1 MKEQKEILLYV
12 NNNLFCKR
20 KLQLGMKIEELRIML
35 EEQIPNQL
43 YFLNKG
49 IEEKFLNQEEEE
61 ILCVEDIINESNII
75 YLHQESFK
83 IHIDNAIFT
92 KEEPLF
98 KTDDI
103 QNFFECYR
111 KELPENFFIKC
122 QPNLLIEIKKNYK
135 EYNLQID
142 NILED
147 NSIYIFSMK
156 NKKAIVSQIW
166 KNNSICCLEKIKGN
180 ISFSNIQFD
189 KIRIFDKFISDN
201 EFENNVDESNYEKRR
216 RDSLRE
222 YEIYKKINQDQDEE
236 KIKNIIS
243 NNNTN
248 EKAIFD
254 YLIILKKNKNPNFQQ
269 ELQNYAYLLHID
281 QLKYF
286 SY

>member
-1 MKEQKEILLYV
+1 MKVQKEILFYV

-20 KLQLGMKIEELRIML
+20 KLLLDMKIEEFRNML
-35 EEQIPNQL
+35 EDKIPSQL

-49 IEEKFLNQEEEE
+49 IEDKFLNQKEEE

-83 IHIDNAIFT
+83 VYIDNAILT
-92 KEEPLF
+92 KEGALF
-98 KTDDI
+98 KNAPI
-103 QNFFECYR
+103 QDFLECYR

-122 QPNLLIEIKKNYK
+122 HPNLLIEITKNYI

-142 NILED
+142 DILKD

-156 NKKAIVSQIW
+156 NKKAIALQIC
-166 KNNSICCLEKIKGN
+166 KNNSICCLEKIEGN
-180 ISFSNIQFD
+180 ISFSNIQYD

-201 EFENNVDESNYEKRR
+201 EFENDVDESNYEKRR

-222 YEIYKKINQDQDEE
+222 YEIYKKINPNEG

-243 NNNTN
+243 NNNIN

-254 YLIILKKNKNPNFQQ
+254 YLKILKKNKNPNFQQ
-269 ELQNYAYLLHID
+269 ELKKYAYLLHIN
-281 QLKYF
+281 QLPYF